1 MNDKAKWR
9 VARLDEIERRGSFIP
24 VREHLGIHSFGIN
37 ARTVGEDGTLINE
50 HDEAAGGQEEVYVI
64 LDGTATFEVDGQTFE
79 APPGTF
85 VSVQPGVKRK
95 ATGDATVLIIGGT
108 PGQPYQALDWGE
120 ARPMHDESMTA
131 YTEQR
136 YADAAAA
143 VRDLEG
149 VPGADIGFVHT
160 TEPLARG
167 RPAAE
172 PRPTPL
178 CARRSAAARDCWRGL
193 HSAGRDQRQPEGLA
207 GFQLRPINDNS
218 DPRRLGVRGPRA
230 TLQAQAFRNL

>member
-1 MNDKAKWR
+1 MTYLEEYEDAQETAKWASKDR
-9 VARLDEIERRGSFIP
+9 MTIA
-24 VREHLGIHSFGIN
+24 
-37 ARTVGEDGTLINE
+37 
-50 HDEAAGGQEEVYVI
+50 
-64 LDGTATFEVDGQTFE
+64 
-79 APPGTF
+79 
-85 VSVQPGVKRK
+85 
-95 ATGDATVLIIGGT
+95 IGFL
-108 PGQPYQALDWGE
+108 YD
-120 ARPMHDESMTA
+120 S
-131 YTEQR
+131 